1 MRNFFKNNENKLF
14 NIPNIIL
21 AMISVVMMFLGM
33 CIIVH
38 WFDIVDDMTEYINM
52 TGGDIMYV
60 DTLVPI
66 IRCFSVG
73 AVGIAILCTVVLII
87 RNLKVKDISKF
98 LTHTIVQYVTACLID
113 FILVVF
119 YILIIM

>member
-1 MRNFFKNNENKLF
+1 MKNFFKNNENKLF

-87 RNLKVKDISKF
+87 RNLKVKDISKV

-113 FILVVF
+113 FMLVVF

>member
-38 WFDIVDDMTEYINM
+38 WSDIVDDMTEYINM

-60 DTLVPI
+60 DTLVLI
-66 IRCFSVG
+66 FKCFSVG

-113 FILVVF
+113 FMLVVF
-119 YILIIM
+119 YILIFM